1 MSLLDKRVL
10 IVTGKGGT
18 GKTSTAVALGLW
30 AARSG
35 KRTLIVECNGT
46 QHIGPLF
53 RRPGGTYQ
61 PAPLHPGLSTMTI
74 TSEEAIED
82 YVVQQIKIR
91 ALYNLVFRNR
101 IMGPFMDAVPGLHDA
116 VHLGKVFD
124 LTILKDRDGN
134 PVWDLIIVDAPATG
148 HGLNLLAAPGSMME
162 LTQRGP
168 VFDGVKLVHD
178 LISDHDQ
185 TGIILTCLPENLP
198 VSETLDLFAA
208 LSFHQTQVVACVLNQ
223 VFDTQLPS
231 AADWSL
237 AHPLLSTAPDTSVQE
252 ASQWTQRWMERRDR
266 QIQAHN
272 ELSSG
277 LSVPILKLPMLLE
290 HGLGSSELQMLS
302 QALEQQGGPR

>member
-1 MSLLDKRVL
+1 
-10 IVTGKGGT
+10 
-18 GKTSTAVALGLW
+18 
-30 AARSG
+30 
-35 KRTLIVECNGT
+35 
-46 QHIGPLF
+46 
-53 RRPGGTYQ
+53 
-61 PAPLHPGLSTMTI
+61 
-74 TSEEAIED
+74 
-82 YVVQQIKIR
+82 
-91 ALYNLVFRNR
+91 
-101 IMGPFMDAVPGLHDA
+101 
-116 VHLGKVFD
+116 
-124 LTILKDRDGN
+124 
-134 PVWDLIIVDAPATG
+134 
-148 HGLNLLAAPGSMME
+148 LNLLAAPGSMME